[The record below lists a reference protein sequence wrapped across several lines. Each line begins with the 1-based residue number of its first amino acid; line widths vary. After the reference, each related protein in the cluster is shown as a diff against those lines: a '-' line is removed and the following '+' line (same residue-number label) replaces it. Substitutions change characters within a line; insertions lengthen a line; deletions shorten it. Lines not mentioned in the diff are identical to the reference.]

1 MPESLET
8 VLRMVEEG
16 RLSAEEAAGLLAA
29 LDDAGAPPD
38 RGPRDAASGASTAD
52 PETPKA
58 ESGRGRVVRVEVT
71 DNGRVVV
78 NLKLPASLGELAMS
92 RVPGLGEGELSRIRE
107 ALLTGLRGD
116 IVRVLDDD
124 GSGVRIA
131 VE

>member
-92 RVPGLGEGELSRIRE
+92 RVPGQGELSRIRE